1 MGTSLNRANLLKR
14 EGVQFNIYFMD
25 CKICN
30 KKYDSLM
37 SLSKHVRML
46 HKLSLLKYKI
56 DYDGFK
62 IPLCSCSKPCKIR
75 RGIIFNA
82 TCGYKECYTNL
93 KKTIFLSDETK
104 KKISISRKK
113 WLKDNSEKHVWKRND
128 KFLSIPCEYLKTI
141 LKDNKIPFIEE
152 YTPIESDRNFS
163 IDIALIHDKIGIEVN
178 GNQHYEKNGELKC
191 YYKERTYHLNSI
203 GWKIIQIPY
212 YNVYKKEIIDILIND
227 LKIKNIEEVNKI
239 YEKYNISLFKK
250 KFFNCISC
258 NREKKNKSLLC
269 IKCSNYNNRKIK
281 ERPDI
286 NILIED
292 IKNLGYCG
300 TGRKY
305 NVSDNAIRKWIKN
318 KE

>member
-1 MGTSLNRANLLKR
+1 MHVGSSPIVGTNLNRAN
-14 EGVQFNIYFMD
+14 
-25 CKICN
+25 
-30 KKYDSLM
+30 
-37 SLSKHVRML
+37 
-46 HKLSLLKYKI
+46 
-56 DYDGFK
+56 
-62 IPLCSCSKPCKIR
+62 
-75 RGIIFNA
+75 
-82 TCGYKECYTNL
+82 
-93 KKTIFLSDETK
+93 
-104 KKISISRKK
+104 
-113 WLKDNSEKHVWKRND
+113 
-128 KFLSIPCEYLKTI
+128 
-141 LKDNKIPFIEE
+141 
-152 YTPIESDRNFS
+152 
-163 IDIALIHDKIGIEVN
+163 
-178 GNQHYEKNGELKC
+178 GELKY

-250 KFFNCISC
+250 KFFNYISC

-269 IKCSNYNNRKIK
+269 IKCSNHNNRKIK

-305 NVSDNAIRKWIKN
+305 NVSDNSIRKWIKN